1 MANDSKPLFIVYIQ
15 IFKCTWAQETL
26 EKFWFQVLLRRFAI
40 LKLWWCNC
48 ISSYITTIAA
58 YSLKE
63 SLSNHFDF
71 ESPLLCCSFKTSRI
85 MIYYW
90 SSPRVFICS
99 HVLLVTGFPLY
110 NNSTLPRIAQKS
122 INVSEGFGK
131 FSTSKT
137 WIIQRNSKESFLQ
150 LLFSIPKLLH
160 MARFYFISYIRIA
173 IYTTLETFNISIR
186 RWYGDDALEK
196 FSEF

>member
-1 MANDSKPLFIVYIQ
+1 MIRNHYSLFISKYP
-15 IFKCTWAQETL
+15 QETL
-26 EKFWFQVLLRRFAI
+26 DKFWFQVLLRRFAI

-48 ISSYITTIAA
+48 ISSYITIIAA

-122 INVSEGFGK
+122 INVSEGLGK

-137 WIIQRNSKESFLQ
+137 WILQRNSKESFLQ
-150 LLFSIPKLLH
+150 SILNSKITNSHGPILFH
-160 MARFYFISYIRIA
+160 
-173 IYTTLETFNISIR
+173 
-186 RWYGDDALEK
+186 
-196 FSEF
+196 